1 MIRAGSGDTRN
12 GPDSAAGVHVLVS
25 ELVAHEKFRPDSS
38 RISSGTARRKS
49 TGLGMFRR
57 ESLTRFTVYFV
68 VRDNHWHVVGVEW
81 SSEAGSGLGEVDAQ
95 RCSPLI
101 MIKLQGG
108 THQSVVVSEAQ
119 ATARV

>member
-1 MIRAGSGDTRN
+1 MQAQLKVTPER
-12 GPDSAAGVHVLVS
+12 PELAAGVHVLALK
-25 ELVAHEKFRPDSS
+25 LVAYDKFRPDRF
-38 RISSGTARRKS
+38 RINPWAAKRRS

-68 VRDNHWHVVGVEW
+68 VRDNHWHTVGDEW
-81 SSEAGSGLGEVDAQ
+81 SLEVGSGLGEVDAQ

-108 THQSVVVSEAQ
+108 THHSVAASEA
-119 ATARV
+119 